1 MRMVLCLLALFF
13 SFSSSANVIH
23 YPERAEA
30 LRIDGAVSLIYDIDV
45 NGKVNNIR
53 VVKSNPD
60 YVFDRSVVKQMSK
73 WEFPKNEEK
82 KDVELN
88 IIFDANHRISKK
100 Y

>member
-1 MRMVLCLLALFF
+1 M
-13 SFSSSANVIH
+13 
-23 YPERAEA
+23 
-30 LRIDGAVSLIYDIDV
+30 RIDGAVSLIYDIDV

-53 VVKSNPD
+53 VIKSNPD
-60 YVFDRSVVKQMSK
+60 YVFDRSVVKQVSK

-88 IIFDANHRISKK
+88 IIFDANHRVSKK